1 MSKLSRSSRS
11 SGAFFQIVREKK
23 KRKKSDPRQLRTT
36 WVLLKTQE
44 AEVHFLSWFLLLYTV
59 LLLLEGRR
67 DKCEDIAA
75 KFHMLGKMGEVA
87 EVAAAGVFLCSRD
100 AGFIT
105 GKKETKH
112 YFSLQQSINWRQLRN
127 LRKLPKKISFRS
139 FLAWK
144 FKWIDFLLQSCIVWR
159 NRVKVI

>member
-1 MSKLSRSSRS
+1 MAHQSRFCICSVREFPECQNWVE
-11 SGAFFQIVREKK
+11 AAAALFFQIVREKK
-23 KRKKSDPRQLRTT
+23 KRKKSDPRQLGTT
-36 WVLLKTQE
+36 WVLLKQE

-112 YFSLQQSINWRQLRN
+112 YFSLQQSINWRQLTT
-127 LRKLPKKISFRS
+127 LRKLPKKSHSGHF
-139 FLAWK
+139 
-144 FKWIDFLLQSCIVWR
+144 WR
-159 NRVKVI
+159 EHSNG

>member
-1 MSKLSRSSRS
+1 MISVAAALLS
-11 SGAFFQIVREKK
+11 FF
-23 KRKKSDPRQLRTT
+23 
-36 WVLLKTQE
+36 
-44 AEVHFLSWFLLLYTV
+44 
-59 LLLLEGRR
+59 LEGRR

-112 YFSLQQSINWRQLRN
+112 YFSLQQSINWRQF
-127 LRKLPKKISFRS
+127 KKITKITPKISFRL
-139 FLAWK
+139 FLA
-144 FKWIDFLLQSCIVWR
+144 
-159 NRVKVI
+159 